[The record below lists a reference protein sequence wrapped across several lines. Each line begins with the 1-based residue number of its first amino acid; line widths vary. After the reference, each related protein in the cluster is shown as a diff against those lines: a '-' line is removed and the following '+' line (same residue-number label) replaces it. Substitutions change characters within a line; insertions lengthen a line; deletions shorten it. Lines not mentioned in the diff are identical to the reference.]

1 MSDDNDEVHASE
13 EFMIF
18 PEKNTWLC
26 AECGKVLAQA
36 YYVDGALL
44 CDGCRKAS
52 MKPDRKS
59 YDGSCYVAGMVVGF
73 LVSVPLWIT
82 FPDVSVKAV
91 PVGVW
96 IGLGIAGYVG
106 GIFLTAYIC
115 GRSKEEFNA
124 GGGSL
129 GNDYTPAI
137 LVTIFWPIVTAVLPI
152 IGLVLLA
159 AHIFNIGSKHG
170 GHKE

>member
-1 MSDDNDEVHASE
+1 
-13 EFMIF
+13 MIF

-59 YDGSCYVAGMVVGF
+59 YDGSCYVAGMVTGF
-73 LVSVPLWIT
+73 LVSMLLWID
-82 FPDVSVKAV
+82 FPEVSIKAI
-91 PVGVW
+91 PIGVW

-106 GIFLTAYIC
+106 MIFVAAYVC
-115 GRSKEEFNA
+115 GRLRVESYSAELNIFPA
-124 GGGSL
+124 MLGS
-129 GNDYTPAI
+129 
-137 LVTIFWPIVTAVLPI
+137 VFWPIALVALVGYGIYLLGAKCWTK
-152 IGLVLLA
+152 GL
-159 AHIFNIGSKHG
+159 KD
-170 GHKE
+170 